1 MADVTTILN
10 KIEEK
15 SNIVIA
21 KLELLRFAE
30 DDASTIKKALDGIK
44 KKLDDGE
51 ISKFSY
57 ATMLEMNKKRATE
70 NTGVKKKTWDEIAEN
85 INDISDALNELKD
98 IYNAKTDADG
108 SEEIKTKKL

>member
-1 MADVTTILN
+1 MAEVNTILN

-15 SNIVIA
+15 SNVVIA

-30 DDASTIKKALDGIK
+30 DDAATIKKALDSIK
-44 KKLDDGE
+44 KKLEGGE

-70 NTGVKKKTWDEIAEN
+70 NTNVKKKTWDEIAEN
-85 INDISDALNELKD
+85 INTISDALTEIKE
-98 IYNAKTDADG
+98 IYNTKTEAEG
-108 SEEIKTKKL
+108 TEEIKETK